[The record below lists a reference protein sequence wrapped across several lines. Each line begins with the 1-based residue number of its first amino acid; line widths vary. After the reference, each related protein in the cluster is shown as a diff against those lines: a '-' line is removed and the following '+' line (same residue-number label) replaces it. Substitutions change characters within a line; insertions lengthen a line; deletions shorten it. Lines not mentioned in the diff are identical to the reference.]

1 MPRQRTTAPTRRI
14 AGVDVARGLALLGM
28 MGTHIVPLTQA
39 GPPGTEATWV
49 ALLFAGKASAVF
61 AILAGVGLGLLTGG
75 STPHTAGRA
84 AADRRSVVV
93 RALLI
98 TVIGLGV
105 GSLDANVAVIL
116 VHYGVL
122 FLIATVFLRLHL
134 RALWCWTAGWLL
146 LAPALWYL
154 LLPWVEAHV
163 EPATVGASPG
173 LGDVLRPA
181 TLLADLFV
189 TGYYPVLVWTGFVLL
204 GLAVGRCRLQ
214 LPPVALALA
223 VGGAALA
230 SGARALSAWLLDTHP
245 AAVRALAAITEGNGQ
260 PLDAALASGRGLAGI
275 ESTPWWFVIS
285 APHSSAP
292 LDLLHVSGVA
302 LAVLGS
308 CQLLAMALTALL
320 GGAGEAL
327 MWPLSGAGSATL
339 TLYAGHLVALD
350 LLSTATAGMPRLQ
363 LYLWFVVITLLAG
376 IALKWAGRR
385 GPLEAAV
392 HAVANAA
399 AGAGAQRPGKA

>member
-1 MPRQRTTAPTRRI
+1 MPRQRTTAPTRRV

-28 MGTHIVPLTQA
+28 MGTHIMPLTLT
-39 GPPGTEATWV
+39 GSHGTEATWV

-75 STPHTAGRA
+75 STPHSGARLGS
-84 AADRRSVVV
+84 DRRSVAV

-98 TVIGLGV
+98 TAIGLAA
-105 GSLDANVAVIL
+105 GSLDTNVAVIL
-116 VHYGVL
+116 VHYGLL
-122 FLIATVFLRLHL
+122 FLIASAFLGLRL
-134 RALWCWTAGWLL
+134 RTLWCISTGWLL

-154 LLPWVEAHV
+154 LLPWVQTHV
-163 EPATVGASPG
+163 EPATAGASPG

-214 LPPVALALA
+214 LPPVALAFTL
-223 VGGAALA
+223 GGAALA
-230 SGARALSAWLLDTHP
+230 VGARMLSDQLLASHPGAVQALG
-245 AAVRALAAITEGNGQ
+245 AITRDNGL

-275 ESTPWWFVIS
+275 EATPWWFAIS

-292 LDLLHVSGVA
+292 LDLLHVAGTA
-302 LAVLGS
+302 LAVLGV
-308 CQLLAMALTALL
+308 CQLVAMALAALL
-320 GGAGEAL
+320 GGVGEAL
-327 MWPLSGAGSATL
+327 LWPLSGAGSATL
-339 TLYAGHLVALD
+339 TLYTGHLVALD
-350 LLSTATAGMPRLQ
+350 LLGTATAGMPRLG
-363 LYLWFVVITLLAG
+363 LYLWFVVVALLVG

-392 HAVANAA
+392 HTLSEAA
-399 AGAGAQRPGKA
+399 AGRSASTAH